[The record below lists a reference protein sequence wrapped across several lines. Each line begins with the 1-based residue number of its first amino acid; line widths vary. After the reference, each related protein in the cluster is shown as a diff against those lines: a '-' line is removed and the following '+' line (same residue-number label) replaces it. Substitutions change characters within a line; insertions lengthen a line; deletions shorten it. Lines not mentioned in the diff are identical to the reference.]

1 MVTVQYLNNLI
12 QEEKMSEDKT
22 QPQVEIQPTDQELM
36 ELLKAA
42 LTAGNF
48 KDVAAISR
56 KIDNLSKA
64 NEKAEIAAK
73 LAALE
78 KVKGKVEAAIN
89 KAIKPIIDSGELDA
103 ADGIWYSYNF
113 EEQTPTLRLTKTAA
127 RAVKA
132 AGGGGTGRNFDVS
145 TNDLLSKYGSEEFK
159 DGLTF
164 QQAYE
169 SSTEKNWRYA
179 IRTKLL
185 KKDGVIS

>member
-1 MVTVQYLNNLI
+1 
-12 QEEKMSEDKT
+12 MSEDKT
-22 QPQVEIQPTDQELM
+22 QPQVEVQLDDPTEQELM
-36 ELLKAA
+36 AQLKAA
-42 LTAGNF
+42 LTASNF
-48 KDVAAISR
+48 KEVAAISR

-89 KAIKPIIDSGELDA
+89 KALKPIVDSGELDA

-132 AGGGGTGRNFDVS
+132 AGGGGTGRKFDVS
-145 TNDLLSKYGSEEFK
+145 TDDLLSKYGSEEFK